1 MKIAIISDT
10 HSLLRDE
17 VMEKI
22 KDCDIILHGGDI
34 ASKDTVEAIEKLGRA
49 YFARGNADKEWAED
63 RAGVKL

>member
-34 ASKDTVEAIEKLGRA
+34 ASKETVWIRL
-49 YFARGNADKEWAED
+49 
-63 RAGVKL
+63 L

>member
-22 KDCDIILHGGDI
+22 RECEIILHGGDI
-34 ASKDTVEAIEKLGRA
+34 APAAKRDG
-49 YFARGNADKEWAED
+49 YNH
-63 RAGVKL
+63 